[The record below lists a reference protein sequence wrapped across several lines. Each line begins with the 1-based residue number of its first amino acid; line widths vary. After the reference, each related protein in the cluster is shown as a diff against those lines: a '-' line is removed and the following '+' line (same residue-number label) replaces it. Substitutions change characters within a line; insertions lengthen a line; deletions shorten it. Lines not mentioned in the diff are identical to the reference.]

1 MTTRAEPPPD
11 DPRASLRRLFD
22 AAVGSADPATC
33 VPPALPVPP
42 PGRTVVVGAGKA
54 AAAMA
59 AAVERNWRDSLEG
72 LVVTVPGAE
81 VPCARIEV
89 LTAGHP
95 VPTAAGVAAA
105 GRMLEAVSGLG
116 FDDLVLV
123 LLSGGGSALLP
134 SPADGLA
141 LEQKQSLTRALL
153 RSGATIREI
162 NCVRRHLSRIKGG
175 RLAAACGAARVV
187 TLAISDVPGDDP
199 LDIASGPTT
208 GDPTTCADA
217 LAILDRYRIDVP
229 TAVRDALAGRRWES
243 VKPGAA
249 ALARADMRLV
259 ATPGRALEAAAVA
272 ARAAGLDCE
281 VTSDRIEGEAR
292 VVGAAMAAEALVV
305 EARRGPRDRPQVLLS
320 GGETT
325 VTVRGNGR
333 GGRNVEWLLAFGL
346 AIGRGHAIHALA
358 CDTDGVDGTE
368 PVAGAVWTPGT
379 LDRAAA
385 LGLDPLAHLEAN
397 DAHGFFGALGDSVIT
412 GPTRT
417 NVNDFR
423 AIWLG

>member
-1 MTTRAEPPPD
+1 MATCASPPVD
-11 DPRASLRRLFD
+11 EPRATLRRLFD
-22 AAVGSADPATC
+22 AAVSAADPAAC
-33 VPPALPVPP
+33 VPPALPSPP
-42 PGRTVVVGAGKA
+42 RGRTVVVGAGKA

-59 AAVERNWRDSLEG
+59 AAVERHWRGPLGG
-72 LVVTVPGAE
+72 LVVTVPGADVRCE
-81 VPCARIEV
+81 RIDV

-105 GRMLEAVSGLG
+105 GRVLEAASGLG
-116 FDDLVLV
+116 SDDLALV
-123 LLSGGGSALLP
+123 LLSGGGSALLAL
-134 SPADGLA
+134 PADGLA
-141 LEQKQSLTRALL
+141 LEQKQALTRALL

-175 RLAAACGAARVV
+175 RLAAACGPARVV

-217 LAILDRYRIDVP
+217 LAILERHRIEVP
-229 TAVRDALAGRRWES
+229 PIVRAALAERRWES

-249 ALARADMRLV
+249 ALARAETRLI
-259 ATPGRALEAAAVA
+259 ATPGRALEAAAAA
-272 ARAAGLDCE
+272 ARAAGLDAE
-281 VTSDRIEGEAR
+281 VGSDRVEGEAR
-292 VVGAAMAAEALVV
+292 VVGAAMAAEALAAA
-305 EARRGPRDRPQVLLS
+305 ARRGSRDRPRVLLS

-325 VTVRGNGR
+325 VTVRGPGR
-333 GGRNVEWLLAFGL
+333 GGRNVEWLLAFGIAL
-346 AIGRGHAIHALA
+346 GRGHAIHALA

-368 PVAGAVWTPGT
+368 PVAGALWTPGT
-379 LDRAAA
+379 LERAAA
-385 LGLDPLAHLEAN
+385 LGLDPVACLEAN
-397 DAHGFFGALGDSVIT
+397 DAHGFFGALGDSVVT

>member
-1 MTTRAEPPPD
+1 MPESPPACE
-11 DPRASLRRLFD
+11 PRASLRLLFD
-22 AAVGSADPATC
+22 AAVSAADPATC
-33 VPPALPVPP
+33 VPPALPAPP
-42 PGRTVVVGAGKA
+42 PGRTVLVGAGKA

-59 AAVERNWRDSLEG
+59 AAVERNWRGALEG

-105 GRMLEAVSGLG
+105 GRVLEAVSGLG

-123 LLSGGGSALLP
+123 LLSGGGSALLAL
-134 SPADGLA
+134 PADGLA

-229 TAVRDALAGRRWES
+229 AAVRDALSGRRWES

-259 ATPGRALEAAAVA
+259 ATPARALEAAAVA

-292 VVGAAMAAEALVV
+292 VVGAAMAAEALAV

-346 AIGRGHAIHALA
+346 AVGRGQAIHALA
-358 CDTDGVDGTE
+358 CDTDGVDGNE
-368 PVAGAVWTPGT
+368 PIAGAVWTPGT

>member
-134 SPADGLA
+134 LPADGLA

-229 TAVRDALAGRRWES
+229 AAVRDALAGRRWES

>member
-1 MTTRAEPPPD
+1 MATRASPPID
-11 DPRASLRRLFD
+11 EPRALLRRLFD
-22 AAVGSADPATC
+22 AAVSAADPAIC
-33 VPPALPVPP
+33 VPPALPPP
-42 PGRTVVVGAGKA
+42 ATGRTVVVGAGKA

-59 AAVERNWRDSLEG
+59 AAVERHWRGALGG

-81 VPCARIEV
+81 VPCMRIEV

-95 VPTAAGVAAA
+95 VPTAAGVTAA
-105 GRMLEAVSGLG
+105 RRVLEAVSGLG
-116 FDDLVLV
+116 SDDLALV
-123 LLSGGGSALLP
+123 LLSGGGSALLAL
-134 SPADGLA
+134 PADGLA
-141 LEQKQSLTRALL
+141 LQQKQALTRALL

-162 NCVRRHLSRIKGG
+162 NCVRRHLSRVKGG

-217 LAILDRYRIDVP
+217 LAILERHRVEVP
-229 TAVRDALAGRRWES
+229 ATVRAALAQGRWES
-243 VKPGAA
+243 VKPGSV
-249 ALARADMRLV
+249 ALARAETRLV
-259 ATPGRALEAAAVA
+259 ATPARALAAAAAVA
-272 ARAAGLDCE
+272 CAAGLDAE
-281 VTSDRIEGEAR
+281 VTSDRVEGEAR
-292 VVGAAMAAEALVV
+292 LVGATMAAQALV
-305 EARRGPRDRPQVLLS
+305 AAAGRAPHDLPRVLLS

-325 VTVRGNGR
+325 VTVRGAGR

-346 AIGRGHAIHALA
+346 ALGRGHSIHALA

-368 PVAGAVWTPGT
+368 PVAGAVWTPDT

-385 LGLDPLAHLEAN
+385 LGLDPVAHLDAN
-397 DAHGFFGALGDSVIT
+397 DAHAFFGALGDSVVT

>member
-1 MTTRAEPPPD
+1 MPESPPACE
-11 DPRASLRRLFD
+11 PRASLRLLFD
-22 AAVGSADPATC
+22 AAVSAADPATC
-33 VPPALPVPP
+33 VPPALPAPP
-42 PGRTVVVGAGKA
+42 PGRTVLVGAGKA

-59 AAVERNWRDSLEG
+59 AAVERNWRGALEG

-105 GRMLEAVSGLG
+105 GRVLEAVSGLG

-123 LLSGGGSALLP
+123 LLSGGGSALLAL
-134 SPADGLA
+134 PADGLA

-229 TAVRDALAGRRWES
+229 AAVRDALSGRRWES
-243 VKPGAA
+243 VKPGTA

-259 ATPGRALEAAAVA
+259 ATPARALEAAAVA

-292 VVGAAMAAEALVV
+292 VVGAAMAAEALAV

-346 AIGRGHAIHALA
+346 AVGRGQAIHALA
-358 CDTDGVDGTE
+358 CDTDGVDGNE
-368 PVAGAVWTPGT
+368 PIAGAVWTPGT

>member
-1 MTTRAEPPPD
+1 MPESPPACE
-11 DPRASLRRLFD
+11 PRASLRLLFD
-22 AAVGSADPATC
+22 AAVSAADPATC
-33 VPPALPVPP
+33 VPPALPAPP
-42 PGRTVVVGAGKA
+42 PGRTVLVGAGKA

-59 AAVERNWRDSLEG
+59 AAVERNWRGALEG

-81 VPCARIEV
+81 VHCARIEV

-105 GRMLEAVSGLG
+105 GRVLEAVSGLG

-134 SPADGLA
+134 LPADGLA

-229 TAVRDALAGRRWES
+229 AAVRDALSGRRWES

-292 VVGAAMAAEALVV
+292 VVGAAMAAEALAV

-346 AIGRGHAIHALA
+346 AVGRSHAVHALA
-358 CDTDGVDGTE
+358 CDTDGVDGNE
-368 PVAGAVWTPGT
+368 PIAGAVWTPGT

>member
-1 MTTRAEPPPD
+1 MPESPPACE
-11 DPRASLRRLFD
+11 PRASLRLLFD
-22 AAVGSADPATC
+22 AAVSAADPATC
-33 VPPALPVPP
+33 VPPALPAPP
-42 PGRTVVVGAGKA
+42 PGRTVLVGAGKA

-59 AAVERNWRDSLEG
+59 AAVERNWRGALEG

-105 GRMLEAVSGLG
+105 GRVLEAVSGLG

-134 SPADGLA
+134 LPADGLA

-229 TAVRDALAGRRWES
+229 AAVRDALSGRRWES

-259 ATPGRALEAAAVA
+259 ATPARALEAAAVA

-292 VVGAAMAAEALVV
+292 VVGAAMAAEALAV

-346 AIGRGHAIHALA
+346 AVGRGQAIHALA
-358 CDTDGVDGTE
+358 CDTDGVDGNE
-368 PVAGAVWTPGT
+368 PIAGAVWTPGT

>member
-134 SPADGLA
+134 LPADGLA

-229 TAVRDALAGRRWES
+229 AAVRDALAGRRWES

-259 ATPGRALEAAAVA
+259 ATPARALEAAAVA

-292 VVGAAMAAEALVV
+292 VVGAAMAAEALAV